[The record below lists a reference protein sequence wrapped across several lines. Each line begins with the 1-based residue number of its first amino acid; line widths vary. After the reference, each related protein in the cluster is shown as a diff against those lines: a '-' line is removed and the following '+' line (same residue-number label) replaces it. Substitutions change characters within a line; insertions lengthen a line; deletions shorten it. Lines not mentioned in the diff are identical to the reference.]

1 MTFRKQIGRCCNSL
15 MAQVDTAGRAALALI
30 NSQGALISGS
40 TALQIIQRDLY
51 DQPAEERL
59 AYYRQHGEGVC
70 RPDHYLRTSDLDIIA
85 SIPSAGHILE
95 RLCQRENYEV
105 DEDYDQADYQGGEAA
120 AVVCD
125 DMGGVREGLHRLRLR
140 VIRLRH
146 KHAAHV
152 KIDLV
157 SASPT
162 VPTTRVS
169 ICRY

>member
-1 MTFRKQIGRCCNSL
+1 M
-15 MAQVDTAGRAALALI
+15 
-30 NSQGALISGS
+30 ISGS
-40 TALQIIQRDLY
+40 TALQIIQRDLC

-59 AYYRQHGEGVC
+59 AYYRQHGEGEF
-70 RPDHYLRTSDLDIIA
+70 RRDYYLKTSDLDIIA
-85 SIPSAGHILE
+85 SLPAAGHILE
-95 RLCQRENYEV
+95 HLCQRENYVV
-105 DEDYDQADYQGGEAA
+105 DADYDQADYQGGEAA

-140 VIRLRH
+140 VIRPWH

-157 SASPT
+157 SSSPT